1 MLSIDQVRFF
11 VCFIR
16 SWFNRRFHHK
26 VPYLFCMELL
36 NVTQVGVGDPVDTGS
51 THLFIVC
58 LIWFGDACSL
68 S

>member
-1 MLSIDQVRFF
+1 LCWVLIELGFF

-26 VPYLFCMELL
+26 VPYLFWMELI

-51 THLFIVC
+51 HVC
-58 LIWFGDACSL
+58 I
-68 S
+68 